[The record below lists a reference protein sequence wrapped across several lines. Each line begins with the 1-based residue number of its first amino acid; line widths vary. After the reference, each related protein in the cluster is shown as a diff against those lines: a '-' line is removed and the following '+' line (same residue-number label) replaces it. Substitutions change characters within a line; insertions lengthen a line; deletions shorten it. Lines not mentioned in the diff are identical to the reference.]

1 MQSDL
6 GIRGARK
13 CQSDSYECG
22 ETEMYLVNGL
32 HDPVDA
38 GITPDGFVLRV
49 DEDYLEILVR
59 RVLIDPVRVED
70 S

>member
-1 MQSDL
+1 
-6 GIRGARK
+6 
-13 CQSDSYECG
+13 
-22 ETEMYLVNGL
+22 MYLVNGL

-59 RVLIDPVRVED
+59 RVLIDPVRIED